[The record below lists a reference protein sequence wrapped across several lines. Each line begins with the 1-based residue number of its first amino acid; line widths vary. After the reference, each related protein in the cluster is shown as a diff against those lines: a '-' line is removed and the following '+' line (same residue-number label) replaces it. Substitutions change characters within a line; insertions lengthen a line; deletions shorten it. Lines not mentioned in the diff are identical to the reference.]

1 MPERSGRERVEEWRQ
16 LMESLVSSAASAAGR
31 PELPRDV
38 LGAMQRQATLVQE
51 LIDRE
56 RKLQREITGRLV
68 APVDAVFD
76 LLEETGA
83 TLRAQAE
90 AVEAASRAL
99 TEAAVLMQR
108 QAELF
113 ERTIVAVRQPADF
126 VKAATGLERADRTA
140 TKRGPRTAARSS
152 ARKAAR
158 GPARKAATR
167 SARKTAAGSARKTG
181 AGAGRKAA
189 RASEG
194 RAGRDSASRRRRA

>member
-1 MPERSGRERVEEWRQ
+1 
-16 LMESLVSSAASAAGR
+16 MESLVSSAASAAGR

-38 LGAMQRQATLVQE
+38 LGAMQRQITLVQE
-51 LIDRE
+51 VIDRE

-140 TKRGPRTAARSS
+140 TKRRPRTASRSS

-158 GPARKAATR
+158 GPARKAAEG
-167 SARKTAAGSARKTG
+167 SARKTAAGTARKTG